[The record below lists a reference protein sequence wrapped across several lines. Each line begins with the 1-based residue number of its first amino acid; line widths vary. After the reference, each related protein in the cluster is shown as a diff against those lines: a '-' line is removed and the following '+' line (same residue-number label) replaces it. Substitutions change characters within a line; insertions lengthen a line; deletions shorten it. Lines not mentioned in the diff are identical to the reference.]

1 MKLFI
6 GYFNWQKH
14 GIPYASFT
22 RFQVMTTWRIT
33 PLFHMVLLVYGIK
46 TPTWY
51 LGSCPLQRCSQQLHR
66 KQPILWYGREWYVV
80 LRNKMIKIE
89 RSNFST
95 VKISAKIH
103 SSKYN
108 KSMFETTQSLP
119 RVFFGWICAQH
130 LLGIT
135 MVEGGWWF
143 GLQSLPYL
151 LQFCQGLGGFAQHDF
166 WSSRQFGS

>member
-1 MKLFI
+1 MVVMMEMTYIYWASASIWKSCAAMASWSLSWRA
-6 GYFNWQKH
+6 YWNTTEHLYWTWNNVL
-14 GIPYASFT
+14 IP
-22 RFQVMTTWRIT
+22 ID
-33 PLFHMVLLVYGIK
+33 
-46 TPTWY
+46 
-51 LGSCPLQRCSQQLHR
+51 
-66 KQPILWYGREWYVV
+66 
-80 LRNKMIKIE
+80 
-89 RSNFST
+89 FST
-95 VKISAKIH
+95 MLVLCAYIQYINIFKKTYILFSMYKIKFITILSYH
-103 SSKYN
+103 LYRSTKYRTITN
-108 KSMFETTQSLP
+108 TTQSLP